1 MTSSELL
8 IDTLTKFGT
17 SEPTGVVVIWTD
29 EAGDIAVVSNCAMS
43 SVMGMTEYAKLATFK
58 EMVPK

>member
-43 SVMGMTEYAKLATFK
+43 SVTEYAKLATFK
-58 EMVPK
+58 AMVPK